1 MDFYSSPSVYS
12 GYFKPA
18 LLAENEKYI
27 LKIAETED
35 EFSQVFRM
43 RTQSFQHFDNSG
55 EIDRDKYDDKAMIII
70 ALRRSDNAVRGT
82 YRFMN
87 HPGNRLEDM
96 YSGEYFDLSPLPPG
110 ILPVSFEIGR
120 TCVADSDIE
129 ENSAIISLFW
139 KGIGAMLH
147 RGRWRYLIGSV
158 SVFNPEPA
166 RVWAMAE
173 YFEQNGCT
181 DRKMGMCSALSAVPR
196 PSDAEMT
203 AYRAKYPNIRR
214 TIPPLLRSYMTI
226 GSKIISE
233 PQYCAHLGCAHF
245 LVCLDMANLPS
256 GVAKRFSPNGTLP
269 PHLSEL

>member
-18 LLAENEKYI
+18 LLAENERYI

-35 EFSQVFRM
+35 EFSQVFRL
-43 RTQSFQHFDNSG
+43 RTQSFQHFDDSAG
-55 EIDRDKYDDKAMIII
+55 EIDRDEYDDKAMIII
-70 ALRRSDNAVRGT
+70 ALRRSDNVVCGT

-96 YSGEYFDLSPLPPG
+96 YSSEHFDLSSLPQG
-110 ILPVSFEIGR
+110 ILPISFEIGR
-120 TCVADSDIE
+120 TCVADTDVK

-147 RGRWRYLIGSV
+147 RGRWRYLFGSV

-166 RVWAMAE
+166 RVWAIAD
-173 YFEQNGCT
+173 YFEQNGYT
-181 DRKMGMCSALSAVPR
+181 DRKMGMCSAIPAVPR

-203 AYRAKYPNIRR
+203 AYLAKYPNIKR
-214 TIPPLLRSYMTI
+214 TIPPLLRSYITI
-226 GSKIISE
+226 GSKIVSE
-233 PQYCAHLGCAHF
+233 P
-245 LVCLDMANLPS
+245 
-256 GVAKRFSPNGTLP
+256 
-269 PHLSEL
+269 E